1 MATAISTAGT
11 PSRHVDPTRRAQA
24 VAAWVLALPFVLL
37 FLAFTAGPVLA
48 SLGMSF
54 TDFRRA
60 DIRSPLAV
68 EFVGLGNYVDLVQDP
83 VFRKV
88 TLNTLLYLLLGVPLT
103 MAVAL
108 AAAVGINR
116 LNRFKGLFRV
126 GFYLPVVTSIV
137 AVSVV
142 WKFLYRHHGG
152 LFNTVLG
159 WVGIDEART
168 GSTTPA
174 WPCRRSCVMAVWRNF
189 GTLMVIFLAGLQ
201 TIPRE
206 VSEAAEVDGAGGW
219 ARFRHITLPMLRP
232 TLLFGAVITGIGYL
246 QFFEEAFVMTQG
258 GPLDST
264 RSVTYF
270 TYDQFGFG
278 NFGYAAAAS
287 YLLFL
292 AIVLLT
298 YVQFRWLGERDERPD
313 EAPRQGGDSHDRRT
327 PGTAARTGPDAPAT
341 TSRSA
346 TRRPRERGGLGA
358 HAAVAVRR
366 ARPSAWSSW
375 SCRSSG
381 CCSRRSSRSPRSAR
395 CRRPGG
401 RRP

>member
-1 MATAISTAGT
+1 VATITAGT
-11 PSRHVDPTRRAQA
+11 PTRHVDPTRRTQA
-24 VAAWVLALPFVLL
+24 VAAWVLAAPFVLL

-60 DIRSPLAV
+60 DIRNPLAV
-68 EFVGLGNYVDLVQDP
+68 EFVGLANYVDLVQDP

-103 MAVAL
+103 MAAAL

-137 AVSVV
+137 AVAVV

-159 WVGIDEART
+159 WVGIDGPNWLDDTRLALP
-168 GSTTPA
+168 SL
-174 WPCRRSCVMAVWRNF
+174 VLMAVWRNF

-206 VSEAAEVDGAGGW
+206 INEAAEADGAGGW

-270 TYDQFGFG
+270 TFDQFGFG

-298 YVQFRWLGERDERPD
+298 YVQFRWLSDRDER
-313 EAPRQGGDSHDRRT
+313 
-327 PGTAARTGPDAPAT
+327 
-341 TSRSA
+341 
-346 TRRPRERGGLGA
+346 RERRQRK
-358 HAAVAVRR
+358 AVTA
-366 ARPSAWSSW
+366 
-375 SCRSSG
+375 
-381 CCSRRSSRSPRSAR
+381 
-395 CRRPGG
+395 
-401 RRP
+401 